1 LKQVFINILQNSIE
15 AMPNGGE
22 ISIHIKEI
30 NDDGVIIHVIDEG
43 IGIPEER
50 IKRLGE
56 PFYSTKEKGTGI
68 GLMLSYKIIE
78 SHQGTISIMSEVGVG
93 TTVTIYLPKVLSK
106 QSLSNCDDKCIA
118 IRNSSNS

>member
-1 LKQVFINILQNSIE
+1 
-15 AMPNGGE
+15 MPNGGE

-56 PFYSTKEKGTGI
+56 PFIVRKKKG
-68 GLMLSYKIIE
+68 L
-78 SHQGTISIMSEVGVG
+78 
-93 TTVTIYLPKVLSK
+93 VL
-106 QSLSNCDDKCIA
+106 D
-118 IRNSSNS
+118 

>member
-1 LKQVFINILQNSIE
+1 
-15 AMPNGGE
+15 MPDGGK
-22 ISIHIKEI
+22 ISIHIKKI
-30 NDDGVIIHVIDEG
+30 NNEGVIIHVIDEG

-93 TTVTIYLPKVLSK
+93 TTVTIYLPKIQSK
-106 QSLSNCDDKCIA
+106 QSLSNCDDSCIS
-118 IRNSSNS
+118 IRSTINF

>member
-1 LKQVFINILQNSIE
+1 MKQVFINILQNSIE

-56 PFYSTKEKGTGI
+56 PFIVRKKKDWYWINVK
-68 GLMLSYKIIE
+68 L
-78 SHQGTISIMSEVGVG
+78 
-93 TTVTIYLPKVLSK
+93 
-106 QSLSNCDDKCIA
+106 
-118 IRNSSNS
+118 

>member
-1 LKQVFINILQNSIE
+1 MNTKAIMTNIQVELFTDDKDIIIECSENQLKQVFINILQNSIE

-22 ISIHIKEI
+22 ISIHIEI

-56 PFYSTKEKGTGI
+56 PFIVRKKKE
-68 GLMLSYKIIE
+68 L
-78 SHQGTISIMSEVGVG
+78 
-93 TTVTIYLPKVLSK
+93 VL
-106 QSLSNCDDKCIA
+106 D
-118 IRNSSNS
+118 